1 MSSGPLTVS
10 AFIQNVSRM
19 YCGQKL
25 SERIYW
31 TGVYDRR
38 KHLFENMWPLP
49 EGVSYNSYLIK
60 DEKCAL
66 MDTVES
72 GSDRSYLDW
81 LADTLEGR
89 PLDYLV
95 IHHMEL
101 DHSGEIEN
109 LIRQYPDVRIV
120 GNAKT
125 FRVLEAYFG
134 KLPNLVEVKDGDTL
148 SLGYHNL
155 KFVFTPWV
163 HWPETMMSYDT
174 TDGVL
179 FSGDAFGMFGAT
191 DGGVFD
197 DQVDFARYESEM
209 RRYYSNI
216 VGKYSGMV
224 QKALAKL
231 SSARIGAICPLHGL
245 VWRSDPARVIGLYD
259 RWSRYEA
266 DDAAV
271 VIYASMYGNTA
282 QMADHIAR
290 RIAEAGVRDIR
301 VYDVSKT
308 HVSYLISEIWRCRG
322 VLLGSCAYNTQMF
335 PLMENL
341 TRDLLHAGPKD
352 RLLGVF
358 GTYSW
363 NGGGV
368 KNLERIRRTD
378 RVGDGRSVGRDPRPT
393 DLRKIRGMRCVGRCH
408 GVQAEKID
416 NRLPLVSVCVGGAER
431 VAGFADAGIFSCSN
445 G

>member
-10 AFIQNVSRM
+10 AFIQNVSHM

-109 LIRQYPDVRIV
+109 LVRQYPDVRIV

-163 HWPETMMSYDT
+163 HWPETMVTWCAGDRT
-174 TDGVL
+174 L
-179 FSGDAFGMFGAT
+179 FSGDAFGTFGAL
-191 DGGVFD
+191 DGGITD
-197 DQVDFARYESEM
+197 SQVETDRYWDEM
-209 RRYYSNI
+209 RRYYACI
-216 VGKYSGMV
+216 VGKYGGPV
-224 QKALAKL
+224 QKALQKVRTLPVGTICSTHGPVWQRQIAKVL
-231 SSARIGAICPLHGL
+231 DI
-245 VWRSDPARVIGLYD
+245 YD
-259 RWSRYEA
+259 RLSRYEGEPG
-266 DDAAV
+266 V
-271 VIYASMYGNTA
+271 VVAYASMYGNTE
-282 QMADHIAR
+282 QMAERIAR
-290 RIAEAGVRDIR
+290 ELASREVGPIR
-301 VYDVSKT
+301 VYNLSYADPSVVLRDVFRFDT
-308 HVSYLISEIWRCRG
+308 LIVGGPTYNGNLFPPVAELLDRIAARG
-322 VLLGSCAYNTQMF
+322 IPRRRFGWFGSFCW
-335 PLMENL
+335 
-341 TRDLLHAGPKD
+341 AGASV
-352 RLLGVF
+352 RLLAEFAQKMKWEPLCDPVEMKQG
-358 GTYSW
+358 YSH
-363 NGGGV
+363 
-368 KNLERIRRTD
+368 EMC
-378 RVGDGRSVGRDPRPT
+378 DPCAT
-393 DLRKIRGMRCVGRCH
+393 L
-408 GVQAEKID
+408 AE
-416 NRLPLVSVCVGGAER
+416 A
-431 VAGFADAGIFSCSN
+431 VAGCRCGK
-445 G
+445 